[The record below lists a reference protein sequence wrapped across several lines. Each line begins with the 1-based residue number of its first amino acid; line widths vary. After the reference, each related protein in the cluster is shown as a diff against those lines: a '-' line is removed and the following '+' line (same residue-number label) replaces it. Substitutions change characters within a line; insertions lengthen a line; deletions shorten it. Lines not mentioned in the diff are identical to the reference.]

1 MSVNI
6 SNQTFIKRVKI
17 NYTLLE
23 EELMGLRKQNILNE
37 IKISRLE
44 LKSVIF
50 ENQEIIAS
58 TVVSI
63 FKNRK
68 IINIMVV
75 SKTQSGKTGSMCA
88 TIKKY
93 LEDSDNLIP
102 IENIY
107 IITGL
112 SSCDWKEQTKE
123 RMPKSI
129 QDRVFHRSDLPK
141 TFVDEI
147 KDKKNILI
155 IMDEIQVAAK
165 KDQTIFKTFENAG
178 LLNKSKLYENDI
190 KILEYTATPDGTI
203 YDLMKWKDASNK
215 ILADVGDGYISSYDL
230 LQMGRVKQYKELCGN
245 DIYNYIINLYK
256 KSITKLSEELL
267 EKVLQ
272 ESSEDIKMISDFI
285 ITSAKD
291 FIMYNKEFDITSL
304 YELIQQNNLEKY
316 IKITDIDIV
325 ELYNDKIKTLKNIQ
339 EIKNDINNYQHPLY
353 HIIRTKKAYD
363 QELTIQNFKKIFNI
377 DTYNFIKYDKESEIE
392 DINKTLI
399 LQPKKHTFIFI
410 KEMLRCAKTL
420 CKTYIGI
427 LYERYVEN
435 PDDSTIIQGLVG
447 RDTGYD
453 NNGISICYTNIES
466 IVKYEKLWNSKF
478 EDKTVMWNSKTTT
491 NKNGVLSGKNTFNDP
506 KEYDGFSET
515 SDDSIEPTLDK
526 NEDKEYREFDTQE
539 EAIKFSKEILKVNF
553 NKRTN
558 AEAPQ
563 ELKTKDGNN
572 PSSDYLFNRMW
583 GISPK
588 NHARMV
594 PTCNEKWCVYW
605 RPSLIKNE

>member
-6 SNQTFIKRVKI
+6 LNQTFIKRVKI
-17 NYTLLE
+17 NYTLVE
-23 EELMGLRKQNILNE
+23 EEIMGLRKKNILNE

-44 LKSVIF
+44 LKSIIF

-107 IITGL
+107 IITGV
-112 SSCDWKEQTKE
+112 SSCEWKEQTKE
-123 RMPKSI
+123 RMPESI
-129 QDRVFHRSDLPK
+129 QSRVFHRSELPK

-165 KDQTIFKTFENAG
+165 KDQTIYKTFKNAG

-203 YDLMKWKDASNK
+203 YDLKKWKDASNK
-215 ILADVGDGYISSYDL
+215 ILAAVGDDYISCFDL
-230 LQMGRVKQYKELCGN
+230 LNMKRVKQFKDLCGY
-245 DIYNYIINLYK
+245 DIYNYMRDLYK
-256 KSITKLSEELL
+256 KSITKLLEESL
-267 EKVLQ
+267 E
-272 ESSEDIKMISDFI
+272 ESLKDIKMISDFI
-285 ITSAKD
+285 ITSAKE
-291 FIMYNKEFDITSL
+291 FIMYKKEFDKTS
-304 YELIQQNNLEKY
+304 YIKLIQQNNLEKY
-316 IKITDIDIV
+316 IKITNIDIV

-339 EIKNDINNYQHPLY
+339 EIKNDINNYQQPLY
-353 HIIRTKKAYD
+353 HIIRTKPADD
-363 QELTIQNFKKIFNI
+363 QELTIQNFKHIFSDNP
-377 DTYNFIKYDKESEIE
+377 YDYINHDGTSRKK
-392 DINKTLI
+392 DINEVLKQT
-399 LQPKKHTFIFI
+399 PKKHTFIFI
-410 KEMLRCAKTL
+410 KEMLRCSKTL
-420 CKTYIGI
+420 YKEFIGI

-466 IVKYEKLWNSKF
+466 IVKYEKLWNSGF
-478 EDKTVMWNSKTTT
+478 EDETIMWNSKTTT
-491 NKNGVLSGKNTFNDP
+491 NINGVLSGKNTFNDP

-539 EAIKFSKEILKVNF
+539 EAIKFGKEILKVNF
-553 NKRTN
+553 HKRTK
-558 AEAPQ
+558 ADAPK
-563 ELKTKDGNN
+563 ELITKDGN
-572 PSSDYLFNRMW
+572 PSSDYLLKRMW
-583 GISPK
+583 GISQK

-605 RPSLIKNE
+605 RPSLINKF